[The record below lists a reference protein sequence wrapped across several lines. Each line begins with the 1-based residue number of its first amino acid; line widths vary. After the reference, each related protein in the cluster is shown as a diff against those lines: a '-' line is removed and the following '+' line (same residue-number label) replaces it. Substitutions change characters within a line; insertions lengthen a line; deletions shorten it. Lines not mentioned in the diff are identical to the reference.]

1 MSEHRRNRRWD
12 RDGPSYRDR
21 REDDRPPSWR
31 RERSRSRSRSRSP
44 SPDSRRRRHRDRDH
58 DDGGRKRQEDERK
71 ARMAR
76 LRMENEEE
84 ERRLAV
90 HTSKEEEEEAERQ
103 RRPEPTKDFLTVQE
117 EDLDGLDEE
126 EQMKMLLGFSG
137 GFGSTSGNKVEDNQ
151 NSAASGAAAKNK
163 ARKYR
168 QYMNRKN
175 GFNRPLDKMD

>member
-1 MSEHRRNRRWD
+1 
-12 RDGPSYRDR
+12 
-21 REDDRPPSWR
+21 
-31 RERSRSRSRSRSP
+31 
-44 SPDSRRRRHRDRDH
+44 
-58 DDGGRKRQEDERK
+58 
-71 ARMAR
+71 MAR

-84 ERRLAV
+84 ERRLAGP
-90 HTSKEEEEEAERQ
+90 SQEEAEEAERQ
-103 RRPEPTKDFLTVQE
+103 RRPEPTKEILTVQE

-126 EQMKMLLGFSG
+126 EQMRMLLGFSG
-137 GFGSTSGNKVEDNQ
+137 GFGSTSGQKVEDNQ